1 MGNNLNA
8 NLGSFL
14 TINALVPNKLSNL
27 TALSSVDILTEQN
40 HLLINKF
47 TLELPGKDKRWINL
61 NEPSIL
67 ETKSIGKRHKL
78 GKDLDLYGPGTFP
91 ALISLQKILKNLK
104 LIISQTLIWN
114 KKVATIG
121 LV

>member
-40 HLLINKF
+40 HLINKF
-47 TLELPGKDKRWINL
+47 TLELPGKDKW
-61 NEPSIL
+61 
-67 ETKSIGKRHKL
+67 
-78 GKDLDLYGPGTFP
+78 
-91 ALISLQKILKNLK
+91 
-104 LIISQTLIWN
+104 
-114 KKVATIG
+114 
-121 LV
+121 